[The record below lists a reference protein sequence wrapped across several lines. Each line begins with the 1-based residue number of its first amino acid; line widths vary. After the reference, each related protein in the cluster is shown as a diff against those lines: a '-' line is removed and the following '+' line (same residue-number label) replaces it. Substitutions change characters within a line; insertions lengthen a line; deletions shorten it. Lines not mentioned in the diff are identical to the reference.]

1 MTVRRV
7 QLVLVASFA
16 LFAMFF
22 GSGNL
27 LYPLGVGVSAGN
39 NYFYALIG
47 LLLGGVLIPFLGL
60 SATIISSKYH
70 EDFFAPLGAGLSLVL
85 GLLMLSLMGPF
96 GVGARCILVAN
107 SGIHMLVPFVPEAL
121 IGLLFAS
128 FCGFL
133 LLRKESIV
141 QLIGRWLTPFLLVGL
156 VVIIVASLLSNGSQA
171 ELSVTDLEGFKL
183 GALQGYQMMDLLA
196 ALYFGRSIQKYIQA
210 SIAKHSMKQSLK
222 LSMMVGVLG
231 ASMLAL
237 LYTGLVAVGSH
248 YSNELMAINPEQR
261 LVALTNIVLGPVA
274 LIVSSLVIA
283 LACLTTLCILVE
295 LFAEFM
301 QKRLFPGRMSRKT
314 SILVTIAITYF
325 VSLAGFFTLASW
337 IGQMLAY
344 IYPAL
349 IVFSFLRILEVKGLL
364 PVRAMQAL
372 SAVALV
378 LCFIF
383 VRG

>member
-1 MTVRRV
+1 MLLNRL
-7 QLVLVASFA
+7 QLILVSSFA

-27 LYPLGVGVSAGN
+27 IYPLGVGVLAGD

-60 SATIISSKYH
+60 AATIISSK
-70 EDFFAPLGAGLSLVL
+70 EQDDFFAPLGGPLSLIL

-96 GVGARCILVAN
+96 GVGARCVLIASAGVNLV
-107 SGIHMLVPFVPEAL
+107 IPQLPEAFV
-121 IGLLFAS
+121 GLMFLL

-141 QLIGRWLTPFLLVGL
+141 QFIGRFLTPLLLLGL
-156 VVIIVASLLSNGSQA
+156 LVIIVASLISPGSHA
-171 ELSVTDLEGFKL
+171 VKTVSDWEGFNL

-196 ALYFGRSIQKYIQA
+196 ALFFGRAIQMYLQA
-210 SIAKHSMKQSLK
+210 KLEKHSLKQSLK
-222 LSMMVGVLG
+222 LSMIVGTLG
-231 ASMLAL
+231 AAMLGL

-248 YSNELMAINPEQR
+248 HATQLAAVAPEKR
-261 LVALTNIVLGPVA
+261 LVTVANLVLGPVA
-274 LIVSSLVIA
+274 LSMSSLVIA

-295 LFAEFM
+295 LFADFIR
-301 QKRLFPGRMSRKT
+301 KRMFPQYLSRAASVYIT
-314 SILVTIAITYF
+314 LAITYA

-337 IGQMLAY
+337 IGLMLAY

-349 IVFSFLRILEVKGLL
+349 IAFSFLRILQVKKVIS
-364 PVRAMQAL
+364 VRTLQVCSAL
-372 SAVALV
+372 SVV

-383 VRG
+383 VRV

>member
-1 MTVRRV
+1 MIVRQM

-60 SATIISSKYH
+60 SATIISSKQH
-70 EDFFAPLGAGLSLVL
+70 DDFFTPLGNVLSLIL

-107 SGIHMLVPFVPEAL
+107 SGLHMLLPSVPEAL
-121 IGLLFAS
+121 IGFLFAS
-128 FCGFL
+128 FSGFL

-156 VVIIVASLLSNGSQA
+156 LVIILASLMSGGWKASQT
-171 ELSVTDLEGFKL
+171 VTDLEGFKL

-210 SIAKHSMKQSLK
+210 SLIKHSMKQSLK

-248 YSNELMAINPEQR
+248 YSSDLVAINPEQR
-261 LVALTNIVLGPVA
+261 LVALTNIVFGPVA
-274 LIVSSLVIA
+274 LAVSSLVIA

-301 QKRLFPGRMSRKT
+301 QKD
-314 SILVTIAITYF
+314 
-325 VSLAGFFTLASW
+325 FF
-337 IGQMLAY
+337 
-344 IYPAL
+344 
-349 IVFSFLRILEVKGLL
+349 
-364 PVRAMQAL
+364 
-372 SAVALV
+372 
-378 LCFIF
+378 
-383 VRG
+383 